1 MITDI
6 KQNEILDAFEKLIP
20 YFKIFMED
28 EAIYGLNNTEYCLL
42 LDNDTSI
49 PMNAKTGDKIVP
61 GSGTYKSIHEKIV
74 INTVVPKDAFG
85 VKVKSIAIPVKDE
98 KGEVVGNIA
107 IAKSM
112 QKQEEIFEASKK
124 LSLALG
130 HISSALD
137 HISTGIQEAG
147 RTSENILTNIK
158 GTNEKT
164 KDTDEVL
171 EFIRNVANKTNLLG
185 LNAAIEA
192 SRAGDLGKGF
202 GVVATE
208 IRKLSS
214 SSSDSIKKIEGVIK
228 DIQQSVSS
236 ITGNIEDVNEVF
248 QEQAAALEEITASIH
263 ELNETSQLLE
273 EMAEGF

>member
-1 MITDI
+1 MITDT
-6 KQNEILDAFEKLIP
+6 KQHEILDAFEKLIP

-28 EAIYGLNNTEYCLL
+28 EAVYGINNTEYCLL

-61 GSGTYKSIHEKIV
+61 GSGTYKSIHEKRV
-74 INTVVPKDAFG
+74 INDVVPKEAFG
-85 VKVKSIAIPVKDE
+85 VKVKSIAIPIEDE
-98 KGEVVGNIA
+98 SGKVVANIA

-112 QKQEEIFEASKK
+112 KRKEEIFEASKR
-124 LSLALG
+124 LSAALENIDATLDS
-130 HISSALD
+130 IS
-137 HISTGIQEAG
+137 IGIQG
-147 RTSENILTNIK
+147 VGKSSENILSSIK
-158 GTNEKT
+158 GANEKT

-214 SSSDSIKKIEGVIK
+214 SSSDSIKKIEEVIK
-228 DIQQSVSS
+228 DIQQSVFA
-236 ITGNIEDVNEVF
+236 ITNSVENVNEVF
-248 QEQAAALEEITASIH
+248 QEQAASLEEITASIH
-263 ELNETSQLLE
+263 ELSETGKLLE
-273 EMAEGF
+273 EMADRF